1 MSKTPLNQGP
11 IQKEKGGERTY
22 TNREKTR
29 PQIPI
34 TPPPPPDGLSRRAF
48 PAKTSA
54 HAHGARGVPL
64 APPGEIII
72 HFIVG
77 NKVTANAAIVARLQ
91 AIVTMLQQIVQLRRA
106 PAG

>member
-1 MSKTPLNQGP
+1 MGKER
-11 IQKEKGGERTY
+11 IQTGK
-22 TNREKTR
+22 KTR

-64 APPGEIII
+64 APPGGIII

-77 NKVTANAAIVARLQ
+77 NKVTANAAIVATLQ
-91 AIVTMLQQIVQLRRA
+91 AIVAMLQQIVQLRRA
-106 PAG
+106 PAE